1 MQDLAWKTGRK
12 PPDILPEATVTQIHA
27 AARNEWL
34 GQPEQVQA
42 RQDLPIEWNSDKRKR
57 TMVSRF
63 RSMLKEKYGGKL
75 WFQVLISTGTIP
87 CRMLNLANTQLAQRQ
102 QPRAPASSRGPA
114 WAAPAGAPT
123 GSQHQVS
130 GQKRQRDAAKRLTRL
145 VGQEDDRRRYAT
157 GNLSDS
163 QFAQL
168 QTDAELATRRASD
181 ASRASGHSYR
191 LNGQTHGAP
200 ETSNF
205 AILLADYC
213 ALFDIDVRTG
223 FRRNDRRR

>member
-1 MQDLAWKTGRK
+1 MQELEWKTGRM

-27 AARNEWL
+27 DVRNEWL

-42 RQDLPIEWNSDKRKR
+42 RQDLPAWLNSDKRKR

-87 CRMLNLANTQLAQRQ
+87 PLMLRLANLQLAQLTLQ
-102 QPRAPASSRGPA
+102 QKQHRAPASSRGPA
-114 WAAPAGAPT
+114 SAVPT
-123 GSQHQVS
+123 GSQHVVS
-130 GQKRQRDAAKRLTRL
+130 GPKRQRHIAKKLTRL
-145 VGQEDDRRRYAT
+145 VRAEDEKRSYAASY
-157 GNLSDS
+157 GNHDAY
-163 QFAQL
+163 FAKL
-168 QTDAELATRRASD
+168 QSDAERATKKASD
-181 ASRASGHSYR
+181 ASRASGYAYT
-191 LNGQTHGAP
+191 LDGQTHGAP

-213 ALFDIDVRTG
+213 GELNIDVRTG
-223 FRRNDRRR
+223 HRRC